1 MFNAFCRILLLILF
15 GLSQAAAGKKQPDSQ
30 PGEAIVFINSAFL
43 VQTALV
49 HEINRQ
55 LAYSQQIQRG
65 LTVTIVDIYPKGN
78 YLQGPANYIK
88 DESGIWVGKYRPT
101 EIPALFCLKQGKR
114 QAEKLTTAQE
124 IRKCL

>member
-1 MFNAFCRILLLILF
+1 MFSAFCRILLLTLF
-15 GLSQAAAGKKQPDSQ
+15 AASQAAAQKKQPEQ

-43 VQTALV
+43 AQTTLV

-55 LAYSQQIQRG
+55 LAYSQQIQHG
-65 LTVTIVDIYPKGN
+65 LTVTIIDIHPGGN
-78 YLQGPANYIK
+78 YVQGPANYIK

-101 EIPALFCLKQGKR
+101 EIPALFCLKREKR